1 MRRFVTFVP
10 IVALA
15 VISSVVDAQSV
26 PPVAEQLTAAV
37 LPLPA
42 NMREGAGVLGY
53 KTAGKLEQLRAPKN
67 GMLCL
72 ADDPAD
78 DRFHVA
84 CYADTLEPFMARG
97 RSLRAA
103 GVTGG
108 RVDTVRF
115 DEAKKGALKMPTA
128 PAALYSLTGPRG
140 DFDVA
145 TGKTK
150 ASAGLFVL
158 YMPFATA
165 ETTGLS
171 AKPNNGP
178 WIMFPGTP
186 KAHLMLSIGM

>member
-1 MRRFVTFVP
+1 MRRLATVLPF
-10 IVALA
+10 VALA
-15 VISSVVDAQSV
+15 VIASVADAQSA
-26 PPVAEQLTAAV
+26 PPVAEQLVSAV

-72 ADDPAD
+72 ADDPGD

-128 PAALYSLTGPRG
+128 PAALYSLTGPKG

-150 ASAGLFVL
+150 TSSGLFVL

-165 ETTGLS
+165 ESTGLS